1 MSERD
6 GKLYLGQ
13 VLSGYRLEE
22 QVGRGGFATVLKAR
36 RESDGKSVALKVLR
50 TKHRGKFRAER
61 QLLREAQILKKL
73 RHPRIVSCLDFG
85 RQGPWVFMAM
95 PLVVGEVL
103 SRALARGPLEEAV
116 ALDCGRQVLEA
127 LEYLHGKGL
136 VHQDVKP
143 DNVLRG
149 PRGECTLFD
158 FGLALTREDVLIGR
172 TGVGP
177 GRIAGTGSYRAPEQA
192 DPKGVVGT
200 AADIYA
206 FGITLHRLLTGALP
220 AKAATE
226 AAESESEE
234 LSASEQ
240 ATHEPA
246 RASRVLS
253 GELQAL
259 INGCLAAAARERPSA
274 RALRRQLG

>member
-36 RESDGKSVALKVLR
+36 RESDGASVALKVLR

-61 QLLREAQILKKL
+61 QLMREARILKKL
-73 RHPRIVSCLDFG
+73 RHPKIVSCVDFG

-95 PLVVGEVL
+95 PLIEGEVL
-103 SRALARGPLEEAV
+103 SRALSRGPLAESV
-116 ALDCGRQVLEA
+116 ALDCARQILEA

-149 PRGECTLFD
+149 PRGDCTLFD

-177 GRIAGTGSYRAPEQA
+177 GRVAGTGSYRAPEQA
-192 DPKGVVGT
+192 APKGIVGT

-220 AKAATE
+220 AQISPSTDSEVAA
-226 AAESESEE
+226 ASELSSEE
-234 LSASEQ
+234 GRSSAALSS
-240 ATHEPA
+240 
-246 RASRVLS
+246 
-253 GELQAL
+253 ELQAL
-259 INGCLAAAARERPSA
+259 INSCLAELPRERPTA
-274 RALRRQLG
+274 RALRRSLG

>member
-36 RESDGKSVALKVLR
+36 RESDGVAVALKVLR

-61 QLLREAQILKKL
+61 QLLREARILKKL
-73 RHPRIVSCLDFG
+73 RHPKIVSCVDFG

-95 PLVVGEVL
+95 PLIKGEVL
-103 SRALARGPLEEAV
+103 SRALSRGPLEESV
-116 ALDCGRQVLEA
+116 ALDCARQVLEA

-149 PRGECTLFD
+149 PRGDCTLFD

-177 GRIAGTGSYRAPEQA
+177 GRVAGTGSYRAPEQA
-192 DPKGVVGT
+192 DPKGIVGT
-200 AADIYA
+200 SADIYA
-206 FGITLHRLLTGALP
+206 LGVTLHRLLTGALP
-220 AKAATE
+220 AQISPTTDSEVAAV
-226 AAESESEE
+226 AAALEPSPEGRSSPA
-234 LSASEQ
+234 LSC
-240 ATHEPA
+240 
-246 RASRVLS
+246 
-253 GELQAL
+253 ELQAL
-259 INGCLAAAARERPSA
+259 INSCLAESPQGRPTA
-274 RALRRQLG
+274 RALRRSLG